1 MKTKNLLL
9 GLLCLLTLPTTFIAC
24 DDDEF
29 VYYTDMATVTDRD
42 GRWVLESD
50 NCGELIPLNTAAL
63 TMHDADKDNQ
73 RVIAAFNYVDE
84 KDRSNKGI
92 ELYDIYRV
100 LTKDVYCMPADDA
113 EANDSIGND
122 RSISAA
128 SPRVPSI

>member
-63 TMHDADKDNQ
+63 KMHDADKDNQ

-100 LTKDVYCMPADDA
+100 LTKDVYCMPADDT
-113 EANDSIGND
+113 EANDSP
-122 RSISAA
+122 AL
-128 SPRVPSI
+128 

>member
-73 RVIAAFNYVDE
+73 RMWMKRTAAT
-84 KDRSNKGI
+84 RASNCTTSTG
-92 ELYDIYRV
+92 Y
-100 LTKDVYCMPADDA
+100 
-113 EANDSIGND
+113 
-122 RSISAA
+122 
-128 SPRVPSI
+128 